1 MADDIK
7 VYTPAVVAEIAFPL
21 VESTTGTDSSS
32 ASSSQG
38 GTYTAKQTPEQPF
51 PIARVASELL
61 STAINTRSKK
71 ILAQFEF
78 TQSGAIQIG
87 KYENGVSG
95 DLRLSPDG
103 IVMRN
108 KSGINTIVFD
118 PDTGDAYFSGR
129 IQSGTVIAGVIS
141 VGDDSI
147 QIDGI
152 NRRQVWFDPD
162 TQEPVI
168 GIGFL

>member
-1 MADDIK
+1 MHEIK
-7 VYTPAVVAEIAFPL
+7 VYTPAIVAEVAFPL
-21 VESTTGTDSSS
+21 EESTTGVESNSSS
-32 ASSSQG
+32 PTQG
-38 GTYTAKQTPEQPF
+38 NTYSPKQTSEQPF

-71 ILAQFEF
+71 ILAAFEF
-78 TQSGAIQIG
+78 TQSGALQIG

-118 PDTGDAYFSGR
+118 PDTGDAYFAGI
-129 IQSGTVIAGVIS
+129 IQSGTVIAGIMS
-141 VGDDSI
+141 LGDDAI
-147 QIDGI
+147 QINGIDRRIIFFDGNGI
-152 NRRQVWFDPD
+152 P
-162 TQEPVI
+162 TILI
-168 GIGFL
+168 GNA